1 MINKTK
7 EDLLN
12 ELSSITQIEIDS
24 DIKSKMAT
32 SIDNMI
38 NWFIILDKLDTE
50 GIEPIFNPLELFQ
63 STLINLR
70 EDKIAEGNMQ
80 DLILKNTQHKEDV
93 FITVPKVIE

>member
-1 MINKTK
+1 
-7 EDLLN
+7 
-12 ELSSITQIEIDS
+12 
-24 DIKSKMAT
+24 MAT

-38 NWFIILDKLDTE
+38 NWFSILDKLDTE

>member
-38 NWFIILDKLDTE
+38 NWFSILDKLDTE

-80 DLILKNTQHKEDV
+80 D
-93 FITVPKVIE
+93 